1 MIDPGS
7 NVGTSL
13 HLREIRMPVRCT
25 ACETDF
31 KYSMTVSYA
40 ADLVSCIQAALAAMP
55 CVDGRVFPPKRG
67 HDG

>member
-1 MIDPGS
+1 
-7 NVGTSL
+7 
-13 HLREIRMPVRCT
+13 LREIRMPVRCT